1 MDERFNMGKIV
12 VCRDCSTEFELPVQR
27 GRPAV
32 RCLPCKEKTPT
43 VLAFS
48 KNNGTTG
55 VKEVVDLKIEV
66 IDGVSWIENAEPCV
80 GCNKTFMRPRKR
92 GRPPTKCLDCQAWS
106 DAEKA
111 ALVTTS
117 EETLEELFTGDKA
130 LLQGTPSEIPK
141 GAEAQCPS
149 PRGCGRIFTSDS
161 ACEDH
166 KVYGPNGN
174 LANCKDP
181 ATLGMQPRE
190 RRGLP
195 VWTRPAPK
203 EVVG

>member
-1 MDERFNMGKIV
+1 MAKMVI
-12 VCRDCSTEFELPVQR
+12 CRDCSNEFEIPVQR
-27 GRPAV
+27 GRPPV
-32 RCLPCKEKTPT
+32 KCVPCKSKTPT
-43 VLAFS
+43 VMQFS
-48 KNNGTTG
+48 QNIGSTG
-55 VKEVVDLKIEV
+55 VKEVVNLNVEV
-66 IDGVSWIENAEPCV
+66 IDGITWRENAEPCV
-80 GCNKTFMRPRKR
+80 GCNKTFMRPVKR
-92 GRPPTKCLDCQAWS
+92 GRPPTKCPDCAAWS

-117 EETLEELFTGDKA
+117 DETLEELFSGDKA
-130 LLQGTPSEIPK
+130 LLNGTPEDIPK
-141 GAEAQCPS
+141 GAEAQCPP

-190 RRGLP
+190 RRGIP
-195 VWTRPAPK
+195 VWTRPSPK
-203 EVVG
+203 EGVI